1 MIMEVSLEPLMVE
14 DTFSP
19 CDGKVWERIDGRLQR
34 IEPTVDV
41 MAVAKVS
48 ATAVAT
54 VVEAE
59 MSEVVVYGRW
69 PSQQGNAAYMQR
81 VAGKQRV
88 TAARRRTHRW
98 QRAAAARRRR
108 GRVRPATSSIRE
120 PRTAMV
126 VGVG

>member
-1 MIMEVSLEPLMVE
+1 MNKEVSLEPLMVD
-14 DTFSP
+14 DTFSLR
-19 CDGKVWERIDGRLQR
+19 DGKVWERIGGRLRR

-41 MAVAKVS
+41 MAVPKVS

-54 VVEAE
+54 VVEAK

-69 PSQQGNAAYMQR
+69 PSQQGNAAYKR
-81 VAGKQRV
+81 CAAGKQRV

-126 VGVG
+126 VGVC

>member
-1 MIMEVSLEPLMVE
+1 MNKEVSLEPLMVD
-14 DTFSP
+14 DTFSF
-19 CDGKVWERIDGRLQR
+19 CDGKVWERIGGRLRR
-34 IEPTVDV
+34 IEPTADV
-41 MAVAKVS
+41 MELAKVS
-48 ATAVAT
+48 VTAVAA

-59 MSEVVVYGRW
+59 MSKVVVYGRW

-108 GRVRPATSSIRE
+108 GRVRPVTAMIRE
-120 PRTAMV
+120 PRAAMV

>member
-19 CDGKVWERIDGRLQR
+19 CDGKVWEWIDGRLQR

-69 PSQQGNAAYMQR
+69 PSQQGNAAYMQLACSWEAACDGGQAADAS
-81 VAGKQRV
+81 VAMGGGSQ
-88 TAARRRTHRW
+88 
-98 QRAAAARRRR
+98 
-108 GRVRPATSSIRE
+108 ATSWACATGDI
-120 PRTAMV
+120 
-126 VGVG
+126 